1 MNDEIQ
7 IKERIKI
14 IQIMI
19 EELEQE
25 SFSFPRK
32 LKEEITQAQRE
43 MSEDEFNKTENWF
56 VGILEEELVQIISK
70 RFKEEG
76 TLFHLEY
83 LIEVIEDMGYYN
95 LPQSQKI
102 DTEEIYQAAAHWWAW
117 SPDAVP
123 YFADGKS
130 VV

>member
-14 IQIMI
+14 IQTMI

-25 SFSFPRK
+25 SFNFPKK

-56 VGILEEELVQIISK
+56 IGVIEEELVQIISK

-83 LIEVIEDMGYYN
+83 LIEIIEDMGYYD
-95 LPQSQKI
+95 LPQSRGL
-102 DTEEIYQAAAHWWAW
+102 DREEIYQAAAHWWSW
-117 SPDAVP
+117 SPDAAP